1 MKRLVI
7 LVLLVVGIVPAT
19 NLYAQEAEKND
30 NHLTVDSVSTDNSL
44 IGNVTSWYR
53 DHMNYGSIV
62 VLMTVES
69 SFIPF
74 PSEIVIPPAAYVASD
89 TGSALHVTSSY
100 FLNVLLIV
108 LFGTLGALLGAII
121 NYFLSLWLGRA
132 IIYKFADSKL
142 GHLFL
147 LSREKLEKAEKYF
160 NDYGKVSTFIGRL
173 IPAIRQLISIPAGL
187 SRMHFGSFLLY
198 TFIGAFIWNS
208 VLALLG
214 YIAGG
219 SKELI
224 NEYSHE
230 LSVAILVLVVGIVLL
245 LILKKLIRRKL
256 S

>member
-1 MKRLVI
+1 
-7 LVLLVVGIVPAT
+7 
-19 NLYAQEAEKND
+19 
-30 NHLTVDSVSTDNSL
+30 
-44 IGNVTSWYR
+44 
-53 DHMNYGSIV
+53 MNYGSIV
-62 VLMTVES
+62 VLMTIES

-74 PSEIVIPPAAYVASD
+74 PSEIVIPPAAYVASE
-89 TGSALHVTSSY
+89 TQSSLHVTNSY
-100 FLNVLLIV
+100 FFNVLLIV
-108 LFGTLGALLGAII
+108 LFGTLGAMLGAII
-121 NYFLSLWLGRA
+121 NYLLSLWLGRA
-132 IIYKFADSKL
+132 IIYRFADSKW
-142 GHLFL
+142 GHLCL
-147 LSREKLEKAEKYF
+147 LSREKLERAEKYF